1 MSPRVK
7 SKGFKL
13 PVPDFSSPVTDYV
26 MDLEYLRRHRPMTS
40 TDPILYRQLSGVFK
54 DLDAVASARIDGNKT
69 GLSKFLEAKEEDPEI
84 KGRKTIEI
92 DKIAQALQFID
103 DNLNTIVFYS
113 GFLTELHKLIR
124 EDLTKESSRNA
135 GKFRR
140 GTDDE
145 IQRPDLAPESHQ
157 IDIYNDSLITLINKE
172 YSSKFDA
179 IKTMLVH
186 QKFLWIHPFRE
197 ANGHISR
204 LLSYTMLKRYG
215 FDGSHGRIINSAMGI
230 CPDIQQYLFYL
241 KKADSNNDKAIMD
254 WLAFS
259 LKGLRDNLVRMD
271 QLYDYTYLK
280 DEIINPALKHPLF
293 DRLFTDQ
300 DRLIMGIAVDKQV
313 FQAADI
319 RTFFPQKHPTEIS
332 KMLRWLKDKELII
345 NLEDNSRKYAVNLR
359 NKYLVKLI
367 VARLDKNGFL
377 PFEK

>member
-1 MSPRVK
+1 
-7 SKGFKL
+7 
-13 PVPDFSSPVTDYV
+13 
-26 MDLEYLRRHRPMTS
+26 
-40 TDPILYRQLSGVFK
+40 
-54 DLDAVASARIDGNKT
+54 
-69 GLSKFLEAKEEDPEI
+69 
-84 KGRKTIEI
+84 
-92 DKIAQALQFID
+92 
-103 DNLNTIVFYS
+103 
-113 GFLTELHKLIR
+113 
-124 EDLTKESSRNA
+124 
-135 GKFRR
+135 
-140 GTDDE
+140 
-145 IQRPDLAPESHQ
+145 
-157 IDIYNDSLITLINKE
+157 
-172 YSSKFDA
+172 
-179 IKTMLVH
+179 
-186 QKFLWIHPFRE
+186 
-197 ANGHISR
+197 
-204 LLSYTMLKRYG
+204 MLKRYG
-215 FDGSHGRIINSAMGI
+215 FEGSHGRIINSAMGI